1 MVTANAPRMRNFRW
15 VIIVLG
21 VVIILCSLAALA
33 YAFWPLEML
42 REQAPLAPTLFA
54 PP

>member
-1 MVTANAPRMRNFRW
+1 MAANALKMRNFRR

-21 VVIILCSLAALA
+21 LLIMLCALAALA
-33 YAFWPLEML
+33 YAFWPLEAL

>member
-1 MVTANAPRMRNFRW
+1 MVTANASRPRNFRW
-15 VIIVLG
+15 LVIVLG
-21 VVIILCSLAALA
+21 IVIILCSLAALA
-33 YAFWPLEML
+33 YAFWPLELL